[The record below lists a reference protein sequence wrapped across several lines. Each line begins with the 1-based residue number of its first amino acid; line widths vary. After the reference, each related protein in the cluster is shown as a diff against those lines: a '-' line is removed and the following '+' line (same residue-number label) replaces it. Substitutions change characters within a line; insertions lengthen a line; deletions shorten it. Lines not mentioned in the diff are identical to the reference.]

1 MADAKQMIEIAGRS
15 LLEEK
20 AKHGSMI
27 VAAGSGVTLG
37 TIAGYVIA
45 AFSFM
50 SIIFVM
56 FRTSLEIKKA
66 NKEIELLDIKIEKE
80 KAEEL

>member
-20 AKHGSMI
+20 AKHGPMI
-27 VAAGSGVTLG
+27 VAAGGGITIG
-37 TIAGYVIA
+37 TIVGYVIA
-45 AFSFM
+45 AFSFL
-50 SIIFVM
+50 SILFVM
-56 FRTSLEIKKA
+56 YKTK
-66 NKEIELLDIKIEKE
+66 KEIELINIRIEKE